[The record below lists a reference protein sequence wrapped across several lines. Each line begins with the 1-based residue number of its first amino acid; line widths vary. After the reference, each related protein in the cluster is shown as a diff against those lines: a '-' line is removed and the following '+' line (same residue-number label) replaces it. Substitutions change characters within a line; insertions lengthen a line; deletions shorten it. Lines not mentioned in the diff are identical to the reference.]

1 LQVGLRN
8 ESGSIPEASAPAG
21 GSSSPSFRSY
31 ECGSRCLSGGLR
43 ERVAVQ
49 SGVRPAIWS
58 ATASGRRA
66 FARGSVSVMV
76 SAMVSIHMCIADP
89 RQVPSGLFLYTL
101 RPIRLAMLT
110 DGATPDEQALAAQ
123 HWAYSQNLL
132 AQGTLI
138 FAGRTLQQDPTTFA
152 FVVIRA
158 PSLDAAR
165 VLAERDPAV
174 AGGVFATEVFPF
186 QPMLMGEWP
195 AEAATVPPAP

>member
-1 LQVGLRN
+1 MR
-8 ESGSIPEASAPAG
+8 
-21 GSSSPSFRSY
+21 
-31 ECGSRCLSGGLR
+31 
-43 ERVAVQ
+43 
-49 SGVRPAIWS
+49 
-58 ATASGRRA
+58 
-66 FARGSVSVMV
+66 
-76 SAMVSIHMCIADP
+76 IADP
-89 RQVPSGLFLYTL
+89 RQVPRGLFLYTL

-110 DGATPDEQALAAQ
+110 DGPPPDEQAIAAQ
-123 HWAYSQNLL
+123 HWAYSHNLL

-138 FAGRTLQQDPTTFA
+138 FAGRTLQRDPTTFA